1 MCGRY
6 ASKSSAEDLAERF
19 HATGKLPRLNPS
31 WNIVPSQEAPVIR
44 CHPQTGERHLDLL
57 QWGLLPHW
65 TKDRKSARRPINAR
79 AETVVTSGFFRD
91 AFAARRAIVP
101 ADAFYEWK
109 REGAQGQTAQKQPFA
124 AARADGDILAMAGLW
139 EGWRGPDGEIVRS
152 FVIVTTPANAEM
164 AGIHDRMPAI
174 LDPADWETWLA
185 AEPDA
190 ASALLRPAE
199 DGTLRLWPVSRRVNA
214 PTANGPELLAPLA
227 SA

>member
-6 ASKSSAEDLAERF
+6 ASKNSAEDLAERF
-19 HATGKLPRLNPS
+19 HATGRLPRLSPS
-31 WNIVPSQEAPVIR
+31 WNIAPSQEAPVIR
-44 CHPQTGERHLDLL
+44 RHPQTGERRLDLL
-57 QWGLLPHW
+57 RWGLLPHW
-65 TKDRKSARRPINAR
+65 TKDPKSARRPINAR
-79 AETVVTSGFFRD
+79 AETIASSTFFRD

-109 REGAQGQTAQKQPFA
+109 REGDQKQPFA

-139 EGWRGPDGEIVRS
+139 EGWRGPEGEIVRS

-164 AGIHDRMPAI
+164 AEVHDRMPAI
-174 LDPADWETWLA
+174 LEPADWEAWL
-185 AEPDA
+185 EGDPEA
-190 ASALLRPAE
+190 ASALLRPAPAA
-199 DGTLRLWPVSRRVNA
+199 TLRLWPVSRRVNA